1 MGGFGASLLRV
12 TILSMTTNTPNS
24 YQDRLDR
31 TVRPQDDF
39 FAFVNNKWLADNPIP
54 DSETRWG
61 SFSVLHDEA
70 QRHMRDI
77 YEELQDKDLA
87 DGSVEQ
93 QVRDFY
99 RSGMD
104 FDQHKAN
111 NLAVMNEYF
120 DHIDQVTDTT
130 ELIKVL
136 GEIHRAD
143 IEAPWRMIVDADD
156 MDSTSHILRI
166 VQPRLTLPDRD
177 YYLDDAEKMQSIRKA
192 YEAHARAMYAHFPSL
207 GANEDAFWST
217 AWDFELSFAT
227 VNRSRTALRDVQNNY
242 HRVEYAELKDTY
254 KNIEWDIYA
263 KAINWDTS
271 SRISVDQPEVLQ
283 HINEMITQKSL
294 DEWKTYL
301 KWTFLVHHGGRL
313 SEELSNLRFEFFG
326 KILGGTTQIMPLWKR
341 VAANLDSAMGEASGK
356 LYAERHFPESSK
368 KQVLEI
374 VEDIRTAYKERIQAL
389 DWMTE
394 PTKEVALRKLANI
407 KVLIGYPD
415 KWRDYS
421 KLTITPDAYLRN
433 VLAADAL
440 STDYWLGKLTQPT
453 SRDDWFMYPQTVNA
467 YHDPNRLVICFPG
480 AILQP
485 PFFSPDAPY
494 AANVGSIGAVIGH
507 EFTHGFD
514 DQGCQ
519 FDESGNVRTWQTDDE
534 RKAFAERAQKIIDQA
549 DNFEVLPGVHLKGQ
563 LVIGESIADL
573 GGLELAHHA
582 FLTKVKNPT
591 EKIEGD
597 LTAEEVFFVSF
608 ASTEC
613 GNSRDERKREL
624 ALSDPHPTE
633 RFRVNAVVGNCDSF
647 YKTFDVSEEDGLYL
661 PPAARAKIW

>member
-1 MGGFGASLLRV
+1 
-12 TILSMTTNTPNS
+12 MTTNTTS
-24 YQDRLDR
+24 STYSDRLDKA
-31 TVRPQDDF
+31 VRPQDDF
-39 FAFVNNKWLADNPIP
+39 FAYVNNKWLADNPIP

-61 SFSVLHDEA
+61 SFSILHDEA
-70 QRHMRDI
+70 QGHMRDI
-77 YEELQDKDLA
+77 YEELQGQDSA
-87 DGSVEQ
+87 NGSLEQ
-93 QVRDFY
+93 QIRDFY

-104 FDQHKAN
+104 FDKHKTG
-111 NLAVMNEYF
+111 NLAVMDEYF
-120 DHIDQVTDTT
+120 DRIDSATNPT
-130 ELIKVL
+130 ELIKVM
-136 GEIHRAD
+136 GEVHRAD
-143 IEAPWRMIVDADD
+143 VEGPWRMIVDADD
-156 MDSTSHILRI
+156 RDSTSHILRI

-177 YYLDDAEKMQSIRKA
+177 YYLDEAEKMQSIREA
-192 YEAHARAMYAHFPSL
+192 YQKHARAMYAHFPALAAS
-207 GANEDAFWST
+207 EDNFWDT
-217 AWDFELSFAT
+217 VWEFELSFAT

-254 KNIEWDIYA
+254 KNIDWDTYA
-263 KAINWDTS
+263 KAVGWDTS

-283 HINEMITQKSL
+283 HVDDMISQKSL
-294 DEWKTYL
+294 DQWKTYL
-301 KWTFLVHHGGRL
+301 KWQFLIKHGGRL

-326 KILGGTTQIMPLWKR
+326 KVLGGTTQIMPLWKR
-341 VAANLDSAMGEASGK
+341 VAATIDAAMGEGSGK

-368 KQVLEI
+368 KQVLDI
-374 VEDIRTAYKERIQAL
+374 VEDIRAAYKERIQAL

-415 KWRDYS
+415 KWRDFS
-421 KLTITPDAYLRN
+421 DLEVKPDAYLRN
-433 VLAADAL
+433 VLNADAL
-440 STDYWLGKLTQPT
+440 ATDYWLGKLTQPT
-453 SRDDWFMYPQTVNA
+453 SRDDWFMNPQTVNA

-494 AANVGSIGAVIGH
+494 AANVGSIGAVVGH

-519 FDESGNVRTWQTDDE
+519 FDEEGNVRTWQTDDE

-582 FLTKVKNPT
+582 FLANVTDPA
-591 EKIEGD
+591 EKIDGD
-597 LTAEEVFFVSF
+597 LTAQDVFFISF

-633 RFRVNAVVGNCDSF
+633 KFRVNAMVGNCDSF
-647 YKTFDVSEEDGLYL
+647 YETFDVSEKDALYL

>member
-1 MGGFGASLLRV
+1 
-12 TILSMTTNTPNS
+12 MTTNTNS
-24 YQDRLDR
+24 STYADRLDR
-31 TVRPQDDF
+31 DVRPQDDF
-39 FAFVNNKWLADNPIP
+39 FGYVNNKWLATNPIP

-61 SFSVLHDEA
+61 SFSILHDEA
-70 QRHMRDI
+70 QGHMRDI
-77 YEELQDKDLA
+77 YEELQGQDHTA
-87 DGSVEQ
+87 GSLEQ

-104 FDQHKAN
+104 FDANKAG
-111 NLAVMNEYF
+111 NLAVMDEYF
-120 DHIDQVTDTT
+120 DRINAADDLT
-130 ELIKVL
+130 ELMKVL
-136 GEIHRAD
+136 GEVHRAD
-143 IEAPWRMIVDADD
+143 LESPWRMIVDADD
-156 MDSTSHILRI
+156 RDSTSHILRI

-177 YYLDDAEKMQSIRKA
+177 YYLDEAEKMQSIREA
-192 YEAHARAMYAHFPSL
+192 YQKHARAMYAHFPSL
-207 GANEDAFWST
+207 GSSEDAFWGIV
-217 AWDFELSFAT
+217 WDFELSFAT

-242 HRVEYAELKDTY
+242 HRIEYTELKDTY
-254 KNIEWDIYA
+254 SNIDWDVYA
-263 KAINWDTS
+263 KAVGWDTS

-283 HINEMITQKSL
+283 HVNDMITQKSL

-301 KWTFLVHHGGRL
+301 KWQFLVHHGGRL

-326 KILGGTTQIMPLWKR
+326 KVLGGTTQILPLWKR
-341 VAANLDSAMGEASGK
+341 VASTIDAAMGEGSGK

-368 KQVLEI
+368 KQVLDI
-374 VEDIRTAYKERIQAL
+374 VEDIRAAYKERIQAL

-415 KWRDYS
+415 KWRDFS
-421 KLTITPDAYLRN
+421 ALEIKPDAYLRN
-433 VLAADAL
+433 VLNADAL
-440 STDYWLGKLTQPT
+440 ATDYWLGKLTQPT
-453 SRDDWFMYPQTVNA
+453 SRDDWFMNPQTVNA

-494 AANVGSIGAVIGH
+494 AANVGSIGAVVGH

-519 FDESGNVRTWQTDDE
+519 FDEAGNVRTWQTDDE

-582 FLTKVKNPT
+582 FLAKVADPS
-591 EKIEGD
+591 EKIDGD
-597 LTAEEVFFVSF
+597 LTAEEVFFTSF

-633 RFRVNAVVGNCDSF
+633 KFRVNAMVSNCDSF
-647 YKTFDVSEEDGLYL
+647 YKTFDVNEGDALYL